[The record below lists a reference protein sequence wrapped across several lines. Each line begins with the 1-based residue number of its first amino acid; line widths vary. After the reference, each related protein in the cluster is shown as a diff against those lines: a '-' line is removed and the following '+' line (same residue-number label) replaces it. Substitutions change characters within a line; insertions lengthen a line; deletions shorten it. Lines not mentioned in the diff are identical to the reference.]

1 MLLYGESPQ
10 GLSDSRGLTLEEA
23 QQVYDKV
30 LSAMPQMQKAI
41 EVTEDFVEQRGY
53 VETIAGHVRR
63 LPEATQNLDYGK
75 KSRAIRQSFNAVV
88 QGSSAYCTNTALI
101 IIRNMIRKFKLKSR
115 IAITVHDS
123 IVLDVHPEEIDT
135 VPKMVKR
142 VMDHLPIQD
151 FILNIKDYP
160 TLKIADKYKI
170 NDKQFRFP
178 LFAEMA
184 FGKTYGDD
192 LDFSWDD
199 YDALGKDI
207 EKYYKYAMEVKWVE
221 DKYNTALKD
230 ESDDDKKA
238 KIVDERESKV
248 KEIRN
253 KYFNYV

>member
-160 TLKIADKYKI
+160 TLRVADKYKI
-170 NDKQFRFP
+170 NDTQFRFP
-178 LFAEMA
+178 LFGEVA

-192 LDFSWDD
+192 LDFDFDD
-199 YDALGKDI
+199 YEALGI
-207 EKYYKYAMEVKWVE
+207 AKYYEFSMKCKYIE
-221 DKYNTALKD
+221 DKANTDLSN
-230 ESDDDKKA
+230 EDDNDKKA
-238 KIVDERESKV
+238 EIVKQRDKDI
-248 KEIRN
+248 KELRS
-253 KYFNYV
+253 KYFEKEN